1 MLARGIY
8 SAAMVAR
15 YIRFQ
20 LFFELVAYV
29 AVAIWLHFLYRW
41 NYALVAALC
50 VAAAV
55 FGRLFMVIVTT
66 SIGHAH
72 RSPREKSHRISPRGA
87 IAMVLREWG
96 AMLVNNL
103 FRFPW
108 PDLALRPDPA
118 PSRDGRIP
126 VLMIHGYFSN
136 RGYFGPLVRA
146 LEARGVAPIY
156 TPNFPA
162 AFTDI
167 ETYVARLAE
176 YMEHLCEASGQPQV
190 VLVAHSMGGLAARA
204 YLCAHGANRV
214 RKLVTI
220 ASPHNGTV
228 HARLGSGAN
237 AKQLERASD
246 FIKELCRKEGEKG
259 PDCGVT
265 SIYTPHDNLV
275 APQDT
280 SRLPYARNIAIPGRG
295 HVDILASHRLATIV
309 LKELR
314 EAGVRPHSGA
324 TPPT

>member
-1 MLARGIY
+1 
-8 SAAMVAR
+8 MVAR

-20 LFFELVAYV
+20 LLFELVAYV
-29 AVAIWLHFLYRW
+29 AVAIWLHFLFRW
-41 NYALVAALC
+41 SYGLLAALC
-50 VAAAV
+50 VAAAI

-72 RSPREKSHRISPRGA
+72 RSPREKSHHISPRGA

-96 AMLVNNL
+96 AMLVNSF

-108 PDLALRPDPA
+108 PDLALRRDPA
-118 PSRDGRIP
+118 LARDGRIP

-146 LEARGVAPIY
+146 LEARGVGPVY

-167 ETYVARLAE
+167 ETYVRELAPYIE
-176 YMEHLCEASGQPQV
+176 RLCEGSGQEQV

-204 YLCAHGANRV
+204 YLCSHGAKRV
-214 RKLVTI
+214 RKLITI
-220 ASPHNGTV
+220 ASPHHGTV

-237 AKQLERASD
+237 AKQMERASD
-246 FIKELCRKEGEKG
+246 FIRELCGKEGDQG
-259 PDCGVT
+259 PGCALT
-265 SIYTPHDNLV
+265 SIYSSHDNLV

-280 SRLPYARNIAIPGRG
+280 SRLPWARNIVIPGRG
-295 HVDILASHRLATIV
+295 HVDILASERLAAIV

-314 EAGVRPHSGA
+314 EAGVGPHSSA
-324 TPPT
+324 PP

>member
-1 MLARGIY
+1 
-8 SAAMVAR
+8 MVAR
-15 YIRFQ
+15 YIRLQ

-29 AVAIWLHFLYRW
+29 AIAIGLHFLYRW
-41 NYALVAALC
+41 SYGVLAALC
-50 VAAAV
+50 IGAAIG
-55 FGRLFMVIVTT
+55 GRLAMVLLTT

-72 RSPREKSHRISPRGA
+72 RSPREKSHHISPRGA

-96 AMLVNNL
+96 AMLVNSF

-108 PDLALRPDPA
+108 PDLALRRDPQPA
-118 PSRDGRIP
+118 RDGRIP

-146 LEARGVAPIY
+146 LEARGVGPVY

-162 AFTDI
+162 AFTGI
-167 ETYVARLAE
+167 ETYVEELSRYIDE
-176 YMEHLCEASGQPQV
+176 LCEATGQPQI

-204 YLCAHGANRV
+204 YLCARGTRRV
-214 RKLVTI
+214 RKLITI

-228 HARLGSGAN
+228 HARLGSGRN
-237 AKQLERASD
+237 AQQMERASD
-246 FIKELCRKEGEKG
+246 FIRELCRNEGDKG

-280 SRLPYARNIAIPGRG
+280 SRLPWARNIAIPGRG
-295 HVDILASHRLATIV
+295 HVDILSCDRLAAII
-309 LKELR
+309 LKELK
-314 EAGVRPHSGA
+314 EAGVSVRD
-324 TPPT
+324 

>member
-1 MLARGIY
+1 
-8 SAAMVAR
+8 MVAR

-29 AVAIWLHFLYRW
+29 AVAIWLHFLFRW
-41 NYALVAALC
+41 SYPLL
-50 VAAAV
+50 AAV
-55 FGRLFMVIVTT
+55 CVGAAVLGRLAMVIVTT
-66 SIGHAH
+66 GIGHAH
-72 RSPREKSHRISPRGA
+72 RSPREKSHHISPRGA

-96 AMLVNNL
+96 AMVMNSF
-103 FRFPW
+103 FRFPF
-108 PDLALRPDPA
+108 PDAALRPDPQ
-118 PSRDGRIP
+118 PTRDGRMP
-126 VLMIHGYFSN
+126 VVMIHGYFSN

-146 LEARGVAPIY
+146 LEAQGVAPIY
-156 TPNFPA
+156 TPNMPA

-167 ETYVARLAE
+167 ETYVERLAGYIE
-176 YMEHLCEASGQPQV
+176 QLCEASAQPQV

-204 YLCAHGANRV
+204 YICAHGAKRI

-237 AKQLERASD
+237 AKQMERASD
-246 FIKELCRKEGEKG
+246 FIRELCRHEGDKG

-280 SRLPYARNIAIPGRG
+280 SRLPWARNIAIPGRG
-295 HVDILASHRLATIV
+295 HVDILASDRLAAIV

-314 EAGVRPHSGA
+314 EAGVGV
-324 TPPT
+324 